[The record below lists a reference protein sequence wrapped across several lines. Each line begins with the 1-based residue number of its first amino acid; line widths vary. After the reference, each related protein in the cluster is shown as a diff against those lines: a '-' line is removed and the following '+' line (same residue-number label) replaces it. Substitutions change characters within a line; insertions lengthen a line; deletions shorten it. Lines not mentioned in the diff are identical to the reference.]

1 VDAARPSRTE
11 ALEVLTSDV
20 HGLLLGAWIGL
31 VVMATVAAV
40 VPANR
45 AAQLK
50 VVDALRHI

>member
-1 VDAARPSRTE
+1 
-11 ALEVLTSDV
+11 VLTSDV